1 MNIQNT
7 NIFLNTKMNTNNQ
20 NQEHLT
26 EDGYIKPSG
35 LSLPTQSYSE
45 YNEQQQQ
52 DEALMADW
60 DKHQGQPSVAMIKNP
75 YESQEYV
82 DSWEEPV
89 QELEEGAMPN
99 LPNLINQRRLS

>member
-1 MNIQNT
+1 M
-7 NIFLNTKMNTNNQ
+7 NTKINTNNQ

-45 YNEQQQQ
+45 YNEQQKQ

-60 DKHQGQPSVAMIKNP
+60 DKHQGQPSLGNIKKDP
-75 YESQEYV
+75 YESQQYT
-82 DSWEEPV
+82 DDWEQPV
-89 QELEEGAMPN
+89 QELQENSLPT